1 VYKTTFE
8 GSPKNENSV
17 ISLHPQAV
25 PNHYEFLLNTH
36 TKNIYF
42 KEYAIATDFHSG
54 QEEEEK
60 KIL

>member
-1 VYKTTFE
+1 MCTKQPLK
-8 GSPKNENSV
+8 GHPKMK
-17 ISLHPQAV
+17 ILLFPYPQAV